1 MFIPGISK
9 GENSIDFAGR
19 VKHEI
24 AKKGGLVELLWD
36 GNLKRNKVRE
46 MSISIKLNHLV
57 PHLTSPLRLKVNGKW
72 RHSRSSSGESRA
84 EREKSESGTSE
95 WSECSILT
103 QPPLP
108 PPRPG
113 LHIRPQAC
121 LLVSLAH

>member
-46 MSISIKLNHLV
+46 REMSISFKLNHLV
-57 PHLTSPLRLKVNGKW
+57 SHL
-72 RHSRSSSGESRA
+72 SG
-84 EREKSESGTSE
+84 
-95 WSECSILT
+95 
-103 QPPLP
+103 
-108 PPRPG
+108 
-113 LHIRPQAC
+113 
-121 LLVSLAH
+121 